1 MTSTFIRYPEQLT
14 IWTIFLGKRGVVS
27 VRSFTLPK
35 GEGGTRTTKFVNAYL
50 KKQTFPEELELVFA
64 LIRDKYPNKA
74 NFR

>member
-35 GEGGTRTTKFVNAYL
+35 WEEGRRTTKFVNVYL